1 MKSIGVI
8 GRGFVGEAILQ
19 GMVHAFNVIYYD
31 KYKAIHPRDRV
42 GKHTREDRAY
52 EIKEVLERTDGPIF
66 LCLPTPMKKNGLA
79 DISIVE
85 GVVKEINEL
94 TPHDEQKVL
103 IIKSTVPPG
112 TTEVFNAR
120 YENIK
125 CVFNP
130 EFLTERAA
138 IEDFKNQDRIIIG
151 GPHLAVSVVK
161 QMYQV
166 AYPNIATTKTSSTI
180 AEMVKYTTNCF
191 LATKVAFANEIYQ
204 ICDGL
209 GIDYDK
215 LIEYATK
222 DKRLGTSHWAVP
234 GHDGHVGFG
243 GTCLPKDLNA
253 LVSVA
258 HNLGVDPSVMEA
270 VWKKNLEI
278 RPEKDWEQL
287 KGRAV
292 SE

>member
-1 MKSIGVI
+1 MKSIGLI
-8 GRGFVGEAILQ
+8 GRGFVGEAILR
-19 GMVHAFNVIYYD
+19 GMVHAFHVMWFDPFKKQWLQTSNESKVNLEDLVKNV
-31 KYKAIHPRDRV
+31 
-42 GKHTREDRAY
+42 
-52 EIKEVLERTDGPIF
+52 DGPIF
-66 LCLPTPMKKNGLA
+66 LCLPTPMLKDGRA
-79 DISIVE
+79 DISILDHT
-85 GVVKEINEL
+85 VKDINGWAAIHRL
-94 TPHDEQKVL
+94 NKVL

-112 TTEVFNAR
+112 TTEALNAQYSR
-120 YENIK
+120 VR

-138 IEDFKNQDRIIIG
+138 VEDFKNQDRIIIG
-151 GPHLAVSVVK
+151 GPHEAVSVVK

-204 ICDGL
+204 ICKEL

-234 GHDGHVGFG
+234 GHDGKVGYG

-253 LVSVA
+253 LITVA
-258 HNLGVDPSVMEA
+258 KNLGVKPSVMEA
-270 VWKKNLEI
+270 VWEKNLEL